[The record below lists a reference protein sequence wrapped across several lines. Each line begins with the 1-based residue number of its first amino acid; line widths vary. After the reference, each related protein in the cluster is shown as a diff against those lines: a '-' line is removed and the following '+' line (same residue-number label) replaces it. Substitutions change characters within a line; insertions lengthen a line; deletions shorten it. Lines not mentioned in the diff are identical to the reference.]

1 MKNPAYA
8 RGPRGFTL
16 IELLV
21 VMSLMLVLVALGIP
35 ALQTALHQSKIRGI
49 AQEVTVLIRQ
59 ARLDAVK
66 TSTQAVVQIVPSTGA
81 GDPGHVLAFSDR
93 DSDGRLGAAEPVL
106 GNFPLPSGVVFEKCP
121 TKDRDKNSVDTLSVD
136 PNGGPNMLIFQR
148 DGSVPDIGG
157 FRFNDPYD
165 NCMEVHVEPAA
176 TARIEVRKWNGT
188 AYVPSG
194 DNGKAWTWN

>member
-1 MKNPAYA
+1 MKNPVLV
-8 RGPRGFTL
+8 RGPRGFTI
-16 IELLV
+16 IEMLV
-21 VMSLMLVLVALGIP
+21 VLSLMLVLVALGIP
-35 ALQTALHQSKIRGI
+35 ALVTALHQSKIRGI
-49 AQEVTVLIRQ
+49 VQEVTVLIRQ

-66 TSTQAVVQIVPSTGA
+66 TSAQGVVQIIPSTGA

-93 DSDGRLGAAEPVL
+93 NSDGKLGDGEPVL
-106 GNFPLPSGVVFEKCP
+106 GNFPLPTGVVFADCKSN
-121 TKDRDKNSVDTLSVD
+121 TDKNSVEGLSAD

-148 DGSVPDIGG
+148 DGSVPDTGS

-176 TARIEVRKWNGT
+176 TARVEARKWNGT
-188 AYVPSG
+188 AYVPNG

>member
-1 MKNPAYA
+1 MKNPARV

-16 IELLV
+16 IEMLV
-21 VMSLMLVLVALGIP
+21 VMSLMLVLIALGIP

-49 AQEVTVLIRQ
+49 VQEVTVLMRQ

-66 TSTQAVVQIVPSTGA
+66 SSTQAVVQIIPSTGA

-93 DSDGRLGAAEPVL
+93 DSNGQLGAGEPVL
-106 GNFPLPSGVVFEKCP
+106 GNFALPTGVVFENCK
-121 TKDRDKNSVDTLSVD
+121 KSADKSSVDGLSTD
-136 PNGGPNMLIFQR
+136 PNGGPNIAIFRR
-148 DGSVPDIGG
+148 DGSITDIGG

-165 NCMEVHVEPAA
+165 NCMEIHVEPAA
-176 TARIEVRKWNGT
+176 TARIEVRKWNGS

>member
-21 VMSLMLVLVALGIP
+21 VMSLMLVLIALGIP

-49 AQEVTVLIRQ
+49 AQEVTVLVRQ

-66 TSTQAVVQIVPSTGA
+66 TSAQAVVQIVPSTGA

-106 GNFPLPSGVVFEKCP
+106 GNFPLPTGVMFEDCKKN
-121 TKDRDKNSVDTLSVD
+121 TDKNSVDGLSAD

-165 NCMEVHVEPAA
+165 NCMEIHVEPAA